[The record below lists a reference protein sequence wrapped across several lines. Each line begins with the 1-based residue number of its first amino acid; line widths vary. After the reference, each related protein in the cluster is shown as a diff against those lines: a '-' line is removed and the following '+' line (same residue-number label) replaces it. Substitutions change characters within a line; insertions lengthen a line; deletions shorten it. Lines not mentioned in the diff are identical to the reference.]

1 MTKYLEYIED
11 IVETI
16 QDKQLE
22 RFARVANPFI
32 PQPVQSRPSLAE
44 QVLA

>member
-1 MTKYLEYIED
+1 MKKNTYIQD

-16 QDKQLE
+16 QDIKLA

-32 PQPVQSRPSLAE
+32 PQLAQSRPSLAE

>member
-1 MTKYLEYIED
+1 MKKNTYIED

-16 QDKQLE
+16 QDKKLE

-44 QVLA
+44 QVLS

>member
-16 QDKQLE
+16 QDKKLE
-22 RFARVANPFI
+22 RFARVASPFI
-32 PQPVQSRPSLAE
+32 LQLAQSRPSLAE

>member
-1 MTKYLEYIED
+1 MKKNTYIED

-16 QDKQLE
+16 QDKKLE
-22 RFARVANPFI
+22 RFARVAKPFI
-32 PQPVQSRPSLAE
+32 PQPAQSRPSLAE

>member
-16 QDKQLE
+16 QDKKLE

-32 PQPVQSRPSLAE
+32 PQLVQSRPSLAE